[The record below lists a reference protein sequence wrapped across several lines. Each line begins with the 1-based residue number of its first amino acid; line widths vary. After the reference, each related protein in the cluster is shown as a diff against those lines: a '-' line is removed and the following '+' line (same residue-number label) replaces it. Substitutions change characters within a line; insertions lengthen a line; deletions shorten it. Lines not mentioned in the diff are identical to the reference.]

1 MSELPPAEEYGPK
14 TDISRIIHQ
23 EKYRGPNESFDDF
36 CVRFASAIGDNDDEF
51 REVLDLLRNM
61 RWLPAGRQQ
70 LAVGSPHKVTAFN
83 CYVSQ
88 DVPDDWL
95 GIMNTARDC
104 GQTLRMGGGV
114 GMDFSTL
121 RPNGALI
128 RSSETEA
135 SGPVS
140 FMKIWDSVCSTIQSR
155 GLRRGAM
162 MGVLRVDH
170 PDIEEFIRAK
180 RTPGVLTNFN
190 VSVAITDVFMDALA
204 NDEEYDLV
212 FQGTKYGTR
221 SAKLIWEEI
230 MRSTWDWAEPGV
242 LFIDRINKMNPLA
255 YCENIAATNPC
266 GEQPLPPNGA
276 CLLGSMN
283 CTAYL
288 TGDVPGS
295 MDFDFEQFQRDV
307 AVVVRSTDR
316 IIDRTNYPL
325 PAQEAEAK
333 NKRRMGVGV
342 TGLANTIELMGYKY
356 GTDEYV
362 EMQSKILEAL
372 RNAAYRTSIE
382 LAKELGPFPL
392 FDADRWLKSGFAF
405 SLPQDIRSDIKKHG
419 LRNGLLLSIAPTGTI
434 SFCADNVSS
443 GVEPPFALVSERD
456 VILPEGK
463 VQMEVTDWAYRTYK
477 FECTTADEITVEDH
491 VKVLCAA
498 QQYVDSSISKTC
510 NVGDQVTFE
519 EFKKVYLMAYENG
532 AKGCTTF
539 RAAGKRYGM
548 MRKVEAPEPEKKLE
562 LVHEEKVIEGAA
574 CFFDPK
580 TGQKEC
586 A

>member
-1 MSELPPAEEYGPK
+1 MSELPPAEEYGPQ
-14 TDISRIIHQ
+14 TEVSRIVHQ

-36 CVRFASAIGDNDDEF
+36 CVRFSSALGDTEPEF
-51 REVLDLLRNM
+51 REILDLLRSM

-83 CYVSQ
+83 CYVS
-88 DVPDDWL
+88 DKIPDDWL
-95 GIMNTARDC
+95 GIMNNARDC

-114 GMDFSTL
+114 GMDFSSL
-121 RPNGALI
+121 RPSGALI

-140 FMKIWDSVCSTIQSR
+140 FMKIWDAVCSTIQSR

-190 VSVAITDVFMDALA
+190 VSVAITDKFMEALA

-221 SAKLIWEEI
+221 SAKIIWEEI

-242 LFIDRINKMNPLA
+242 LFIDRINHMNPLA
-255 YCENIAATNPC
+255 YCESIAATNPC

-288 TGDVPGS
+288 QGDIPGE
-295 MDFDFEQFQRDV
+295 MTFDLTQFEQDV
-307 AVVVRSTDR
+307 RVAVRSTDK

-333 NKRRMGVGV
+333 NKRRMGIGV
-342 TGLANTIELMGYKY
+342 TGMANTLELMGYTY
-356 GTDEYV
+356 GSDEYINA
-362 EMQSKILEAL
+362 QSTILRTL
-372 RNAAYRTSIE
+372 RDAAYWESME
-382 LAKELGPFPL
+382 LARERGPFPM
-392 FDADRWLKSGFAF
+392 FDADRWLQSGFAF
-405 SLPQDIRSDIKKHG
+405 TLPQDLRAAIKQYG
-419 LRNGLLLSIAPTGTI
+419 LRNGLLLSVAPTGTI

-443 GVEPPFALVSERD
+443 GIEPPYSLVAERD
-456 VILPEGK
+456 VILSEGK
-463 VQMEVTDWAYRTYK
+463 VQMEVLDWAYRNFK
-477 FECTTADEITVEDH
+477 FRCTTADEISVEDH
-491 VKVLCAA
+491 VRVLCAA
-498 QQYVDSSISKTC
+498 QEFVDSSISKTC
-510 NVGDQVTFE
+510 NVGDHVTFE
-519 EFKKVYLMAYENG
+519 DFKNVYLSAYENG

-548 MRKVEAPEPEKKLE
+548 MRKIEPVEDNIENLP
-562 LVHEEKVIEGAA
+562 EGAA
-574 CFFDPK
+574 CFYDPE